1 MSSYNDDI
9 FNQSDDDILN
19 DNDFSEDNS
28 RAAEYMASHMKETH
42 GININADDFI
52 SDLSKDSNS
61 IRSKI
66 YISLAEASATWVSHS
81 NTAAFTRST
90 HHILDELTQ
99 GRYSKLYY
107 LYDLEGK
114 IIQRKIILQFLKMM
128 SDTSHEDFAQL
139 RKVLNIDLD
148 DLYMSSFVGTF
159 YNIAQYTINS
169 QVQVYLALANDLAVV
184 PSKDIED
191 INSLLDLSF
200 LQKKFIVDSFS
211 SYVTE
216 EYITHALSK
225 ISPEQS

>member
-19 DNDFSEDNS
+19 DSEFSDDTS
-28 RAAEYMASHMKETH
+28 RAAEYMASHMKEAH
-42 GININADDFI
+42 GIDINADDFM
-52 SDLSKDSNS
+52 SDLSKNSDS

-66 YISLAEASATWVSHS
+66 YVSLAEASATWVSHS

-90 HHILDELTQ
+90 HHALDEITN

-128 SDTSHEDFAQL
+128 SDTTHEDFEHVKKA
-139 RKVLNIDLD
+139 LNIDLD
-148 DLYMSSFVGTF
+148 DLYMISFVGTF
-159 YNIAQYTINS
+159 YNIVQYTIDS
-169 QVQVYLALANDLAVV
+169 QVQIYLALAKDLGVT
-184 PSKDIED
+184 PSKDIQD
-191 INSLLDLSF
+191 INVLLDLSF
-200 LQKKFIVDSFS
+200 LQKKFIIDSFG

-216 EYITHALSK
+216 EYITDALSK